1 MGKKEKKVEG
11 YPVTLGDQAYSFFDA
26 STGIQITKGEVKVL
40 NSRQFNCYKIKR
52 ALNTGHLKIASM
64 EDNDLY
70 NQAEVDS
77 LVERFEEMVKSGME
91 ASKIAQAFTDDEV
104 DKIAGEYG
112 LTRDNGEDSAAVL
125 QSVIKSEF
133 ENKKE

>member
-40 NSRQFNCYKIKR
+40 NSRQFNCSKIKK
-52 ALNTGHLKIASM
+52 ALNTGHLKIAST
-64 EDNDLY
+64 EENDLY
-70 NQAEVDS
+70 NQSEVDS

>member
-11 YPVTLGDQAYSFFDA
+11 YHVTLGDQAYSFFDA

-40 NSRQFNCYKIKR
+40 NSRQFNCHKIQR

-64 EDNDLY
+64 EDSDLY